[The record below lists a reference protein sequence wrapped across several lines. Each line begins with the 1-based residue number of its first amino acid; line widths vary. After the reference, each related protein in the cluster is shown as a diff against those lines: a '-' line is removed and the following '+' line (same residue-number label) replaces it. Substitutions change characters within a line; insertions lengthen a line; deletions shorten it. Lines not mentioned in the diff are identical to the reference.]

1 MQVSVTFKNIEPSER
16 LKAFVQEKLAKF
28 DKFFNGPAEASV
40 ILSAEKFR
48 NIVEISLSGDRLVIN
63 GKEETED
70 IHSAVDLV
78 LDKIE
83 TQIKKNKQK
92 IKDHHRSGSRR
103 SPKSTE
109 E

>member
-16 LKAFVQEKLAKF
+16 LKSFVQEKLSKF
-28 DKFFNGPAEASV
+28 DKFFNGPAEANV
-40 ILSAEKFR
+40 ILSTEKFR
-48 NIVEISLSGDRLVIN
+48 SIVEVSLSGDRLVIN

-78 LDKIE
+78 VDKLE
-83 TQIKKNKQK
+83 KQIKKNKQK
-92 IKDHHRSGSRR
+92 IKDHHRSGARR

-109 E
+109 